1 MNISYGLTVRRLLAG
16 GMFEDDYEKIM
27 RSVRN
32 ELQIMF
38 FLVAVLQISEVGG
51 DALRRVAEVGAE

>member
-1 MNISYGLTVRRLLAG
+1 MDISCGLTVRRLLAG

-38 FLVAVLQISEVGG
+38 LLVAVLQISEVGG